1 MTERLLMRCSLSST
15 NWRFNK
21 RMAQLTILMPAFNA
35 APYIKEAIESLLTQ
49 SFSDFDL
56 WIIDDA
62 STDETLNIIKSFQ
75 DPRTKIVTNEINQ
88 GRARTINKLIK
99 DIESPYFTIT
109 DADDVS
115 DSTRLE
121 KQLELLEREQ
131 SLMMCG
137 TSFWVIDEQG
147 FTVRELKL
155 LTDLTQLR
163 AKAVH
168 QSQFLGPTT
177 IMRKDVVTAFP
188 EFYRAYIQDEFA
200 DADLATRI
208 LDKYTATNIAESLYY
223 YRILP
228 SSLSRRNVTP
238 RNLNLHLLVGFLSRQ
253 RRTDGQDCLQR
264 NAPDEANEF
273 MRQIEEP
280 YNLDTSFLFR
290 HQAFVHLYW
299 GLNSLAFENARLAV
313 SKSPFRAKNWLSG
326 LYIIFRI
333 GLFYL
338 NRSLNKI
345 HYRQLMKTH
354 EGRS

>member
-1 MTERLLMRCSLSST
+1 MP
-15 NWRFNK
+15 
-21 RMAQLTILMPAFNA
+21 QLTILMPAFNA
-35 APYIKEAIESLLTQ
+35 APYIEEAVNSLLEQT
-49 SFSDFDL
+49 FSDFDL

-62 STDETLNIIKSFQ
+62 STAETLIIIKSFQ
-75 DPRTKIVTNEINQ
+75 DPRIKIVANEVNQ
-88 GRARTINKLIK
+88 GRVRTINKLVK

-115 DSTRLE
+115 HRQRLE
-121 KQLELLEREQ
+121 KQLEVLEREQ

-137 TSFWVIDEQG
+137 TSFCVIDEQG

-155 LTDLTQLR
+155 LTDLTELR
-163 AKAVH
+163 AKALH

-177 IMRKDVVTAFP
+177 IMRKEVVNAFP

-200 DADLATRI
+200 DADLATQI

-228 SSLSRRNVTP
+228 SSLSRKNITP

-253 RRTDGQDCLQR
+253 RRTTGQDCLQR
-264 NAPDEANEF
+264 NAPEEANEF

-280 YNLDTSFLFR
+280 YNLDPSFLFR
-290 HQAFVHLYW
+290 HQASVHLYW
-299 GLNSLAFENARLAV
+299 GLNDLAFKNGWVAI
-313 SKSPFRAKNWLSG
+313 SKSPFRAKNWGSL

-338 NRSLNKI
+338 NRSVNKV
-345 HYRQLMKTH
+345 HYRQLMTTH